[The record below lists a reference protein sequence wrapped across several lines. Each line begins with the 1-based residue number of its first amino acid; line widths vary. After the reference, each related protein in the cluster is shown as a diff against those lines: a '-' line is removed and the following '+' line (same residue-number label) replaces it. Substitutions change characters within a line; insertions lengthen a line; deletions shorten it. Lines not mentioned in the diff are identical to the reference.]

1 MMKNN
6 SDRCV
11 LSKHSYSA
19 EGFVMD
25 YIKRAGFISVVTML
39 LVLSTPILMSGCA
52 SLTNSYNADKEYKLT
67 ILHTND
73 HHGRFWKNSDG
84 EYGMAARK
92 TLIDQIRADVAAEGG
107 SVLLL
112 SGGDI
117 NTGVPESDLLDAEPD
132 FKGMTALGYD
142 AMAIGNHEFDNSA
155 EVLSQQQEWASF
167 PFLSAN
173 IIDAD
178 SGKPTFQPYEIFNID
193 GMKVA
198 VVGFTTED
206 TVKIGNPEY
215 TAGLEFRSPTSIAK
229 SLMPE
234 LNKKADFIVAATHM
248 GHYQNGN
255 FGGNAPG
262 DVTLARNVD
271 GFDVIVG
278 GHSQVPLPEPD
289 MQNGALILQAH
300 EWGKYVGRLDMTI
313 LDGEILKYNYRLIP
327 VNLKNKSKDA
337 EGKSV
342 YTLRE
347 TEIMEDPD
355 MLAML
360 QPFMD
365 LGSESLNTV
374 IGSCEGKFIGER
386 GQVRSRETN
395 LGNLIALAQQGKAN
409 ADLAIMNSGGI
420 RADLECGDI
429 TYKHVLTVQPFANIL
444 TYVDLSGSELMDYLI
459 VAASKEA
466 GSGAF
471 AQSSGVSLKYKNGAI
486 SDVKI
491 DGKAISANGTYR
503 LALNSFM
510 ASGGDGYPKVSD
522 HKNFVNTGFVDA
534 DLLVEYI
541 QNNSPLSSDSFA
553 PTGDMIR

>member
-1 MMKNN
+1 
-6 SDRCV
+6 
-11 LSKHSYSA
+11 
-19 EGFVMD
+19 MD
-25 YIKRAGFISVVTML
+25 YFKSAGLVATVTALSAAIL
-39 LVLSTPILMSGCA
+39 LSGCA
-52 SLTNSYNADKEYKLT
+52 SLNEGYSADKEYKLT

-73 HHGRFWKNSDG
+73 HHGRFWKNRNG

-92 TLIDQIRADVAAEGG
+92 TLIDQIRADVAADGG
-107 SVLLL
+107 NVLLL

-132 FKGMTALGYD
+132 FKGMTALAYD
-142 AMAIGNHEFDNSA
+142 AMAIGNHEFDNSP
-155 EVLSQQQEWASF
+155 EVLKQQQEWSSF

-173 IIDAD
+173 IIDTK
-178 SGKPTFQPYEIFNID
+178 SGKPAFQPYEIFNID
-193 GMKVA
+193 GLKVA
-198 VVGFTTED
+198 VIGFTTED

-215 TAGLEFRSPTSIAK
+215 TKGLDFQSPSEVAA

-234 LNKKADFIVAATHM
+234 LHKKADFIVAATHM
-248 GHYQNGN
+248 GHYQNGAY
-255 FGGNAPG
+255 GGNAPG

-278 GHSQVPLPEPD
+278 GHSQVPLPQPD

-313 LDGEILKYNYRLIP
+313 LDGEILKYSYRLIP

-347 TEIMEDPD
+347 AEIIEDAG

-360 QPFMD
+360 QPYKD
-365 LGSESLNTV
+365 LGAESLNTV
-374 IGSCEGKFIGER
+374 IGSCTGKFIGDR
-386 GQVRSRETN
+386 SQVRSNETN
-395 LGNLIALAQQGKAN
+395 LGNLIALAQQEKAN

-444 TYVDLSGSELMDYLI
+444 TYVDLSGSELMDYLK
-459 VAASKEA
+459 VAAGKEA

-471 AQSSGVSLKYKNGAI
+471 AQSSGVSLMYNNGNI
-486 SDVKI
+486 SQVTI
-491 DGKAISANGTYR
+491 NGKAIASGATYR
-503 LALNSFM
+503 LAINSFM

-541 QNNSPLSSDSFA
+541 QNNSPLNSDSYA
-553 PTGDMIR
+553 PTGDLKR